1 MENTTSFQ
9 KMSVEYTETPPEKCR
24 SLVFRSYEYWQCYIQ
39 QRGYSWLHIV
49 GTCSMG
55 PDSDPLAVVDS
66 KLRYN
71 KLATHKKN
79 GKISI

>member
-1 MENTTSFQ
+1 MLGIQLGLRIMESTTPFQ
-9 KMSVEYTETPPEKCR
+9 KMRVEYTEAPPDKCR
-24 SLVFRSYEYWQCYIQ
+24 SLAFRSHQYWQCYVK

-55 PDSDPLAVVDS
+55 SDTDPLAVVDS

-71 KLATHKKN
+71 E
-79 GKISI
+79 I